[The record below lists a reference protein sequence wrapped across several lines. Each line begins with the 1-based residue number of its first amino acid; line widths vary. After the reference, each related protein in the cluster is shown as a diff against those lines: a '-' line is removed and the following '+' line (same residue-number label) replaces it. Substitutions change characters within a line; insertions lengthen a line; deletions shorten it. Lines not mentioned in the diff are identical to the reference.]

1 MRISFGGVGS
11 AVACGEA
18 TREAT
23 RNNGGAIIAMLSR
36 RVAVWN
42 PNAVLEPAFKWGEVW
57 FLVGNGYI
65 LSLCGNGG

>member
-1 MRISFGGVGS
+1 
-11 AVACGEA
+11 VACGDAVRAA
-18 TREAT
+18 TRYN
-23 RNNGGAIIAMLSR
+23 RGAIIAMLSR

-42 PNAVLEPAFKWGEVW
+42 PNAVLELAFKWGKVW